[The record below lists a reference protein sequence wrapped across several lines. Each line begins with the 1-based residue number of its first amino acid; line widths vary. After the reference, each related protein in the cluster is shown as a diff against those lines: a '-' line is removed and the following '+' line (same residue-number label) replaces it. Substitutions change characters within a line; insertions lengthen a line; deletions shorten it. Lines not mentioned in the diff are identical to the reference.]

1 MMNDILPIHIDLSEV
16 AEAMKLQVKQCYA
29 LDEYVLDRVVERY
42 GKLWE
47 DEVKQNLRST
57 RGDYLRAMSF
67 QRLSFQEAEFTLHY
81 SEENPVPIM
90 IEVGTSPFDIKEGFR
105 TSLKSKDK
113 KGGGWYLPVPFRLA
127 TSEALAESS
136 VFSGRLPKAV
146 QDAVRK
152 FGRLT
157 PENIPQA
164 YGSIGQRELINR
176 MGMQVE
182 AYKHKFSIYAGLQR
196 RDISS
201 TTKEKRGG
209 YMTFRRVSDKSDP
222 NSWWHRGF
230 EKHDFMGKAF
240 QKLDIGKVVDM
251 AIDKFFEQ

>member
-1 MMNDILPIHIDLSEV
+1 MEPLLPIHIDLSEV
-16 AEAMKLQVKQCYA
+16 AEAMKLQVQQCYA
-29 LDEYVLDRVVERY
+29 LDEFVLDRVTERY

-47 DEVKQNLRST
+47 DEVKHNLRST
-57 RGDYLRAMSF
+57 RGDYLRAMSY
-67 QRLSFQEAEFTLHY
+67 QRLSFQSAEFTLHY

-113 KGGGWYLPVPFRLA
+113 KDGGWYLTVPFRLA
-127 TSEALAESS
+127 TSEALAEDPA
-136 VFSGRLPKAV
+136 FSGKMPKEIEQAV
-146 QDAVRK
+146 KK

-157 PENIPQA
+157 PENIPLDL
-164 YGSIGQRELINR
+164 STPGQRAVIDR
-176 MGMQVE
+176 MGRQVQE
-182 AYKHKFSIYAGLQR
+182 YKHKFSIYAGLQR
-196 RDISS
+196 VDISS
-201 TTKEKRGG
+201 TNREKRSG

-222 NSWWHRGF
+222 QSWWHRGF

-251 AIDKFFEQ
+251 AIDKFFEK